1 MLVVSYIREH
11 KEEVIK
17 RLSIKNFTRFELLD
31 EVLQLDD
38 ERRAVQQENDEALAE
53 ANMLAKKIGELYKQ
67 GKADE
72 ANALKQRN
80 TELKEKTKVLA

>member
-38 ERRAVQQENDEALAE
+38 ERRAV
-53 ANMLAKKIGELYKQ
+53 
-67 GKADE
+67 
-72 ANALKQRN
+72 
-80 TELKEKTKVLA
+80 